1 MKAIIVRELG
11 GPEVLKLEEQ
21 PTPTPGPGEALVEI
35 AAVGVNFVEIYHRT
49 GMYKTQLP
57 FCPGGEGAGRVVAA
71 GPGVTEVSP
80 GDRVAWGDGT
90 GSYATHIAIPVER
103 LAPLPDAL
111 TFEQGAAVILQGITA
126 EVLTHET
133 YRLKP
138 NDTCLV
144 HAAAGG
150 AGLML
155 CQMAKMCG
163 ARVIGT
169 VSGEEKAK
177 LARDAGADEIIIYTE
192 QDFEPAVRRLTGGR
206 GVNVVYDSVGKVTFD
221 RSLNCLA
228 PLGYMVLFGQSS
240 GFPPPFDIQRLAG
253 MRSLFLT
260 RPSIFGA
267 YVTNRELLRRHAQV
281 VFDGLVSGKLK
292 VRIDRTYPLAQA
304 AQAHIALA
312 SRQTSGKV
320 LLIP

>member
-1 MKAIIVRELG
+1 MKAIMVREYG
-11 GPEVLKLEEQ
+11 GPEVLRLEER
-21 PTPTPGPGEALVEI
+21 PSPEPGPGQALVEV
-35 AAVGVNFVEIYHRT
+35 AAVGVNFVEIYHRR
-49 GMYKTQLP
+49 GVYKTQLP
-57 FCPGGEGAGRVVAA
+57 FSPGGEGAGRVAA
-71 GPGVTEVSP
+71 IGPGVTEVSP
-80 GDRVAWGDGT
+80 RDRVTWMSGT
-90 GSYATHIAIPVER
+90 GSYATHAAIPAEKLV
-103 LAPLPDAL
+103 PLPAAVS
-111 TFEQGAAVILQGITA
+111 FEQGAAVMVQGVTA
-126 EVLTHET
+126 HVLTHET

-138 NDTCLV
+138 GDTCLV

-169 VSGEEKAK
+169 VSSGAKAK
-177 LARDAGADEIIIYTE
+177 LARDAGADEVIIYTE
-192 QDFEPAVRRLTGGR
+192 QDFEPEVLRLTAGK
-206 GVNVVYDSVGKVTFD
+206 GVNVVYDSVGKDTFD
-221 RSLNCLA
+221 GSLNSLA
-228 PLGYMVLFGQSS
+228 PLGFMVLFGQSS

-260 RPSIFGA
+260 RPSVFA
-267 YVTNRELLRRHAQV
+267 YVTSRELLLHHAQIVLDLV
-281 VFDGLVSGKLK
+281 VAGRLK
-292 VRIDRTYPLAQA
+292 VRIDRTYPLAEA